1 MTDERDPDVEA
12 LENRIETLEEIVMRM
27 LPSRRDAI
35 KMGGAA
41 LVGGSLA
48 AGSASAL
55 PDPDE
60 DEVGTIGASG
70 DPVDLFAEDI
80 SELESINGDRLVTSG
95 ESKDFEVQKDGSDGS
110 GVINFKTS

>member
-1 MTDERDPDVEA
+1 
-12 LENRIETLEEIVMRM
+12 
-27 LPSRRDAI
+27 
-35 KMGGAA
+35 MGGAA

-70 DPVDLFAEDI
+70 TPVDLFAEDI
-80 SELESINGDRLVTSG
+80 SELESINGDRLVTSNEG
-95 ESKDFEVQKDGSDGS
+95 QDYKIEDDLSNQSDPTIIRFE
-110 GVINFKTS
+110 TS